1 MKISWIEPDVL
12 AASPLPMDS
21 VDIRSLHEQGIRAI
35 ITLTESSVTSQRT
48 ITPALLDDLGIT
60 NFHLPIE
67 DYLNPTNEQVA
78 EAVAFIDRM
87 QAENKPTLIHCYA
100 GQGRTGTMLH
110 AYYLTKGWSL
120 DDACKHVS
128 EMRPICVFRDL
139 SHEQQTFL
147 RDFAASGRTKNS

>member
-12 AASPLPMDS
+12 AASPLPMDAT
-21 VDIRSLHEQGIRAI
+21 DIHSLHEQGIRAI
-35 ITLTESSVTSQRT
+35 ITLTESAITSQRT
-48 ITPALLDDLGIT
+48 ISTSLLDDLGIT
-60 NFHLPIE
+60 SFHLPIE
-67 DYLNPTNEQVA
+67 DYLNPTKEQVS
-78 EAVAFIDRM
+78 EAVGFIDRM

-110 AYYLTKGWSL
+110 AYYLKKGLSL

-139 SHEQQTFL
+139 SREQRAFL
-147 RDFAASGRTKNS
+147 RDFADSGRIKNV